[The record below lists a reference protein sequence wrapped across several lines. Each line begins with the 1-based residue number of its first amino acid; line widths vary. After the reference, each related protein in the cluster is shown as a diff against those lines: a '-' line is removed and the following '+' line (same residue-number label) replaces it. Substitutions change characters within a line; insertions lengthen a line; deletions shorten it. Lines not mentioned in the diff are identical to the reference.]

1 MAEALAC
8 GTPVVAFKRGSA
20 PEVVA
25 HGETGFVVETM
36 DEFVD
41 AVKHVNE
48 ISPRKCRDRVE
59 KMFIAR
65 AMVDNYEHVYLKVLG
80 SK

>member
-8 GTPVVAFKRGSA
+8 GTPVVTFKRESA

-48 ISPRKCRDRVE
+48 ISPENAVTGWRRCLL
-59 KMFIAR
+59 
-65 AMVDNYEHVYLKVLG
+65 HVLWLITT
-80 SK
+80 STCI